1 MIKDKKTAFAI
12 YVVLFVVFWNLV
24 EMLWRT
30 SSGAGNNAAGFDIVT
45 PLIVAIVT
53 GYLFFVARGVDI
65 NDELKEARKTEG
77 AVIID
82 VRSCDEYS
90 QGHIPG
96 AINIPGDEID
106 MISNTIPD
114 KSTPVFTYCLRG
126 SRSINAVKA
135 LKALGYT
142 NVINMGGI
150 NKYKG
155 EQEFC
160 ER

>member
-1 MIKDKKTAFAI
+1 MIKDKKAAFAI
-12 YVVLFVVFWNLV
+12 YVVLFVVFWNIA

-30 SSGAGNNAAGFDIVT
+30 VFGTGNNTAGFDIVT
-45 PLIVAIVT
+45 PLIAAIVT
-53 GYLFFVARGVDI
+53 GYLFFIARGVDI

-82 VRSCDEYS
+82 VRSRDEYS

-96 AINIPGDEID
+96 AISIPGDEIET
-106 MISNTIPD
+106 ISNTIPD
-114 KSTPVFTYCLRG
+114 KSTPLFIYCLRG
-126 SRSINAVKA
+126 SRSRRVAET
-135 LKALGYT
+135 LKTTGYT

-155 EQEFC
+155 DKEDGD
-160 ER
+160 